1 MPARQ
6 LLPPDF
12 FEPGNRYPPHI
23 AALREPEEMR
33 RVSHRPG
40 LARFSL
46 VGRETFRGLHAL
58 LEPIGTRPDL
68 MQRFL
73 LTIACIVMLAVPA
86 QSASRI
92 KDIADFEGI
101 RDNQLIGYGLV
112 VGLQGTGDSLN
123 NAPFTRQSLQA
134 MLERLGVNTNEVDLN
149 TDNTA
154 AVMVTANLPP
164 FATQGTRIDVTVSAL
179 GDADSLQ
186 GGTLLV
192 TPLMGADGEAYA
204 IAQGPVAIAGFEA
217 QGDAASITR
226 GVPTAGRIA
235 NGALVER
242 EVDFKLATL
251 RNVRIALRNPDLT
264 TARRVAIAVNELIG
278 LPTAEPLDPGTVQLS
293 LPNGFN
299 GNIVDLLTDI
309 EQLLVEPDQPA
320 KIVIDESSGIIVM
333 GQQVKVSTVAVA
345 QGNLTVTI
353 SESPEVIQPNP
364 FANGQTAVQPRTDL
378 EVTEDS
384 TQLAV
389 VDETITLQE
398 LVDGLNA
405 LGIGPRDLISILQ
418 AIKASGAL
426 QAEIEV
432 L

>member
-1 MPARQ
+1 
-6 LLPPDF
+6 
-12 FEPGNRYPPHI
+12 
-23 AALREPEEMR
+23 
-33 RVSHRPG
+33 
-40 LARFSL
+40 
-46 VGRETFRGLHAL
+46 
-58 LEPIGTRPDL
+58 